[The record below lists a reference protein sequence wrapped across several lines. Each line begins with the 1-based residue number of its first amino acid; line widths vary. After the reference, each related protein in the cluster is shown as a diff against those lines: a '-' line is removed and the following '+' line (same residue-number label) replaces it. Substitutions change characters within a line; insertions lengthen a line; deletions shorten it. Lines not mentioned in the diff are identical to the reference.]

1 MRAMRRIAATV
12 VAVGILVAPAAC
24 FSDRSAGPVA
34 GLEGCNVDLPPEA
47 FGSSIVVI
55 RDFAF
60 TPALMTVK
68 PGSKVTWVNCEQP
81 GSESHTSTADA
92 GAWSSPLLA
101 PGATYTRQFDAVGP
115 YPYHCTPHPG
125 MTGSVRVE

>member
-1 MRAMRRIAATV
+1 MV
-12 VAVGILVAPAAC
+12 SAPMAC
-24 FSDRSAGPVA
+24 FSDRTSGPAVD
-34 GLEGCNVDLPPEA
+34 LEGCNVELPSEA

-60 TPALMTVK
+60 TPALVTVK
-68 PGSKVTWVNCEQP
+68 PGSKVTWVNCETP

-92 GAWSSPLLA
+92 GAWNSPLLA
-101 PGATYTRQFDAVGP
+101 PGATFTRQFDAVGP
-115 YPYHCTPHPG
+115 FAYHCTPHPG